1 MVQVQSVYQ
10 KMKFSLGY
18 NMKIVLFRREELT
31 IGQRE
36 DKNLTYVVGEFF
48 QEGSMNKFLASGGT
62 PVRGDS
68 SNSSPHPTKAPVG
81 KTLKSPL

>member
-36 DKNLTYVVGEFF
+36 DKNLI
-48 QEGSMNKFLASGGT
+48 
-62 PVRGDS
+62 
-68 SNSSPHPTKAPVG
+68 
-81 KTLKSPL
+81 